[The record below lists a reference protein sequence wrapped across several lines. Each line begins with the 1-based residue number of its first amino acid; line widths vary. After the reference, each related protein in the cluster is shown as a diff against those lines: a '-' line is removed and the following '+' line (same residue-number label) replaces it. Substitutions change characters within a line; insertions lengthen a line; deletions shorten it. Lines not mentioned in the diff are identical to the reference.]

1 MTENSNLAMTAD
13 EETYTDEETLAQLEK
28 VLKRRM
34 GTYALLARLYR
45 KEVDGEF
52 LEELQRM
59 HFPAAAQEERI
70 SRGYELMAKYL
81 TGTYENTLQEL
92 AVDFVRVFIGYGM
105 DAYSAAF
112 PYESVYTSERRL
124 LMQDSRDEVLA
135 LYRAAGLEKDKSWPE
150 SEDHLAL
157 ELEYLAIHTRRA
169 IEALAAGDEDGAF
182 ANLVTQLHF
191 MDDHLMNWVPMMTA
205 DMRKFAR
212 TDLYRGLSY
221 LTEGFLTE
229 DRAFL
234 AELVGE
240 DADEEEA
247 EASTQE

>member
-1 MTENSNLAMTAD
+1 
-13 EETYTDEETLAQLEK
+13 
-28 VLKRRM
+28 M
-34 GTYALLARLYR
+34 GTYSLLARLFR
-45 KEVDGEF
+45 KEVDEPF
-52 LEELQRM
+52 LEELRRM
-59 HFPAAAQEERI
+59 SFPAAAEDERI
-70 SRGYELMAKYL
+70 ERGYSLMAKYL
-81 TGTYENTLQEL
+81 SGVYENTLQEL
-92 AVDFVRVFIGYGM
+92 AVDYVRVFIGYGM

-169 IEALAAGDEDGAF
+169 IEALEAGDEDEAF
-182 ANLVTQLHF
+182 ANLMTQVHF
-191 MDDHLMNWVPMMTA
+191 MDDHVLNWAPMMTA

-212 TDLYRGLSY
+212 TDLYLGLSY
-221 LTEGFLTE
+221 LTEGFLAE

-234 AELVGE
+234 GE
-240 DADEEEA
+240 VLGLPEEGDEA
-247 EASTQE
+247 AIRDVDD